1 MLQAAR
7 RRVRSLANVEI
18 RRGSLEALP
27 IPDGT
32 LDAVTCVL
40 VLHHLPAPG
49 VALAEAARA
58 LRPGGRLLLVDMMPH
73 DREAYRQQMGHVWL
87 GFSEPEITRHLA
99 DAGFGAVRHLVL
111 PPDASA
117 QGPTLFA
124 AAARRAGTVARP
136 TSRNG
141 SARNRTPTPNDE
153 GDSR

>member
-7 RRVRSLANVEI
+7 RRVRSLDNVEI
-18 RRGSLEALP
+18 RRGSLESLP
-27 IPDGT
+27 IPDAT

-58 LRPGGRLLLVDMMPH
+58 LKPGGRLLLVDMMPH

-87 GFSEPEITRHLA
+87 GFSEPEIGRHLV
-99 DAGFGAVRHLVL
+99 DAGFEAVRHLPL
-111 PPDASA
+111 PPDSSA

-124 AAARRAGTVARP
+124 AAARRAAVLTRS

-141 SARNRTPTPNDE
+141 SSRNPNATPIDE
-153 GDSR
+153 GESR